1 VTQLPVPLEN
11 YLILAGILFVLGV
24 VGVIVRRNAIII
36 LMSVELMLNA
46 SNLLLLVF
54 ARIYNDIGGQAMVFF
69 VLTVAAA
76 EAAVGLAILV
86 SVYRR
91 KGSINVDGLNV
102 LKG

>member
-1 VTQLPVPLEN
+1 MLPVPLEN

-24 VGVIVRRNAIII
+24 VGVMVRRNAIVI
-36 LMSVELMLNA
+36 LMSIELMLNA
-46 SNLLLLVF
+46 ANLLLLVF
-54 ARIYNDIGGQAMVFF
+54 ARVHNDMGGQAMVFF

-91 KGSINVDGLNV
+91 KGSINVDGLNL

>member
-1 VTQLPVPLEN
+1 MLPVPLEH
-11 YLILAGILFVLGV
+11 YLIVAGILFTLGV
-24 VGVIVRRNAIII
+24 VGVMVRRNAIVT

-46 SNLLLLVF
+46 ANLLLVVF
-54 ARIYNDIGGQAMVFF
+54 ARVHHDIGGQAMVFF

-86 SVYRR
+86 AVYRR
-91 KGSINVDGLNV
+91 KRSVDVDGLNM

>member
-1 VTQLPVPLEN
+1 MLPVPLEY
-11 YLILAGILFVLGV
+11 YLVLAGILFAIGV
-24 VGVIVRRNAIII
+24 VGVLINRNAIIT

-46 SNLLLLVF
+46 ANLLLIVF
-54 ARIYNDIGGQAMVFF
+54 ARVYADVGGQAMVFL

-86 SVYRR
+86 AVYRR
-91 KGSINVDGLNV
+91 KGSINVDGLNL